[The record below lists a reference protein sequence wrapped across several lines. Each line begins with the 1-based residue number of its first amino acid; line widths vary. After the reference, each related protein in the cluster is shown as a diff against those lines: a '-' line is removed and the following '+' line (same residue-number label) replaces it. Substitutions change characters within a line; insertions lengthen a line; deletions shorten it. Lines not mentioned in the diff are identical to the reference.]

1 MVAKSREPYLQIV
14 IHLTYKDINFE
25 IPDPEILAFFFFLTF
40 PILLYSTVFMS
51 NCDVI
56 FYVSAKL
63 SHISKLRQE

>member
-40 PILLYSTVFMS
+40 PMLLY
-51 NCDVI
+51 DVI

-63 SHISKLRQE
+63 RHISKLRQE

>member
-25 IPDPEILAFFFFLTF
+25 IPDPKILAFFFFLTF
-40 PILLYSTVFMS
+40 PILLDSTVFML

-63 SHISKLRQE
+63 RHKSKLRQE